1 MKLILLSEHSGDQTV
16 IPVNKKT
23 AAFVAFAG
31 LLLLIGLSVALER
44 VLSKQAR
51 LASTLLAQLESDI
64 LQQRDGIAELEQNLS
79 LNLEVSAA
87 RIARLESRLLRLDA
101 LGQRLTEYAALD
113 QVEFDFSEQAG
124 VGGPLSDGMADFNEN
139 LDEERPTE
147 PILRERLYRMSQEVL
162 NRSDQLA
169 VIERVLLRQQRIEE
183 ASLYGKPVSKGWV
196 SSNYGMRTDPITGK
210 RAWHNGVD
218 IAGVKG
224 VDVRAIAAGIVTF
237 AGTKSGYGKMVE
249 INHGGGTVTRY
260 GHHQALSVEVGDLVK
275 RGQKIGEMGSSG
287 RSTGPHVHYEIFK
300 NERSVDPSLYIHRV
314 RPTKSG

>member
-23 AAFVAFAG
+23 AAFVALAG

-124 VGGPLSDGMADFNEN
+124 VGGPLPDGMADFNEN

-183 ASLYGKPVSKGWV
+183 ASLFGKPVAKGWV